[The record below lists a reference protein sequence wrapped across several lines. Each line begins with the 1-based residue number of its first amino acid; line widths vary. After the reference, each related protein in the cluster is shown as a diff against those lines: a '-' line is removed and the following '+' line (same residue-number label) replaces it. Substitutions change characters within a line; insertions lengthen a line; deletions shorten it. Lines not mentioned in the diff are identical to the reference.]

1 MGMTVPSPHIVQGAK
16 PSEREMDALAEY
28 VLTASHKEA
37 ARNLDMAESTVK
49 NHLVNLRAKTG
60 TLTTFQLVYVL
71 RRELQEHPRL
81 VGWTPSA

>member
-1 MGMTVPSPHIVQGAK
+1 MPAPSPHAIPGAK

-37 ARNLDMAESTVK
+37 ARNLEMAESTVK

-71 RRELQEHPRL
+71 REALANHSRL
-81 VGWTPSA
+81 LGWKP